1 MSLLSEVTQLGSSA
15 LSWGSDKIDQFTNF
29 VSGTVNEV
37 TSTVGSLIVGSVV
50 GINANK
56 VPEMVQSIETAV
68 QSISTH
74 LDEVNTN
81 TDPSVA
87 FADPGMQEACRAY
100 IKGVMEAC
108 QAYTS
113 QLLKLADTLEDIKA
127 TYEQNQQAQNETLQ
141 AAGTE
146 AASSVEKYTRGA
158 AGGRN

>member
-1 MSLLSEVTQLGSSA
+1 MSLLSEVKQLGSSA
-15 LSWGSDKIDQFTNF
+15 LNWGHDRIDQFTNW

-37 TSTVGSLIVGSVV
+37 SSAVGSLIVGSVV
-50 GINANK
+50 GINVNK
-56 VPEMVQSIETAV
+56 VPEMVTAIETAV
-68 QSISTH
+68 QSISNH
-74 LDEVNTN
+74 LEEVNTN

-100 IKGVMEAC
+100 ISGVMQAC

-127 TYEQNQQAQNETLQ
+127 TYEQNQATQNETLQ

-158 AGGRN
+158 AGGRS